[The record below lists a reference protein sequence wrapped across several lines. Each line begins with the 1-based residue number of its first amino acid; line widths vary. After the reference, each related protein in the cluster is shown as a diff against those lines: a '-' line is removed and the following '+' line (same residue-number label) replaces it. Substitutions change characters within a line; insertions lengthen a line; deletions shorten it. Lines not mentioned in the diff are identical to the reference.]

1 MTHLPPIGN
10 IFFHTV
16 SVCIQHLICS
26 RKNDN
31 TELNLKN
38 FASAIRKKSVH
49 GNPKNSWSFL
59 KLVDV
64 KIIQ

>member
-38 FASAIRKKSVH
+38 FASAIRKKK
-49 GNPKNSWSFL
+49 KNQYMEILKILGLFL
-59 KLVDV
+59 SRYM
-64 KIIQ
+64 